1 MKLLLWYLLLL
12 TMSAIPNVLSEYSV
26 PCDKTED
33 FTFDFVGS
41 QKSCLMRESTFIDFK
56 ETTISSEEDENVTGF
71 ALHNNKNIFF
81 LPVDVSKTF
90 SNLVVLKAW
99 DCSLTTISR
108 ENFRGLGKLQFL
120 DLESNYINKITR
132 DTFRD
137 LESLE
142 WIWLSKKNNV

>member
-1 MKLLLWYLLLL
+1 ML
-12 TMSAIPNVLSEYSV
+12 
-26 PCDKTED
+26 C
-33 FTFDFVGS
+33 
-41 QKSCLMRESTFIDFK
+41 
-56 ETTISSEEDENVTGF
+56 TGF

-120 DLESNYINKITR
+120 DLETNQISKITR